1 MRSEPVMGRE
11 MVYKLHFWPPY
22 KHAAHYSGWSPNR
35 LRGRL
40 TDHRLGRGARLTQVQ
55 LKAGGSWVIGLA
67 EPGDRQRE
75 RQIKGHDASRH
86 CNVCQALE
94 SYWSGQLSEPEAL
107 ARAGWGI
114 ATPHERTLLLDM
126 FGIDQAPEHI
136 PELSPE
142 VDPFRQAPELRGP
155 GHIPEQLPEVKP
167 IHLAPEPQVVEATP
181 ELEELVAALEAGWRQ
196 EAQAGPQPEIEQLP
210 AVPAPRPA
218 PEPQAQVKT
227 ALEAD
232 VPLQDLTREV
242 EAEPE
247 LEI

>member
-1 MRSEPVMGRE
+1 MGRQ
-11 MVYKLHFWPPY
+11 MVYKFHFWPPY
-22 KHAAHYSGWSPNR
+22 KHAAHYSGWSDR

-67 EPGDRQRE
+67 EPGDRNRE

-86 CNVCQALE
+86 CNVCQALK
-94 SYWSGQLSEPEAL
+94 SYWSGQVSGPEAL

-126 FGIDQAPEHI
+126 FGIDQAPERI
-136 PELSPE
+136 PELDPE

-155 GHIPEQLPEVKP
+155 EHTPEQLPEVNP
-167 IHLAPEPQVVEATP
+167 IHLASEPQVVEATP
-181 ELEELVAALEAGWRQ
+181 ELEALVEALEARWRQ
-196 EAQAGPQPEIEQLP
+196 EAKAEPEPEVEQPP

-218 PEPQAQVKT
+218 PELRAQGEITPEVNMP
-227 ALEAD
+227 LE
-232 VPLQDLTREV
+232 DLPREL